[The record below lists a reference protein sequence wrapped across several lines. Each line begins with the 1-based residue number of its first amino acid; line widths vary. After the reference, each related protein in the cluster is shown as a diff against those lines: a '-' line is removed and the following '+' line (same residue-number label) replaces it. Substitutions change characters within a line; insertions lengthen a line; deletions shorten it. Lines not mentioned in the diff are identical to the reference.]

1 MKKTS
6 LISVIIPVY
15 NREQYLAET
24 IESVLSQT
32 YRPLDIIIV
41 DDGSTDGTADIA
53 ERFSGSV
60 RYFFQPNSGCGAA
73 LNTGVERA
81 EGDYLSFLGSDDL
94 WTEEKLTLQMKVL
107 DSAAE
112 IDLVFAHVTH
122 FYSPELGQ
130 HEREKFRC
138 PTGKMPGYHAGTM
151 LIRKEAYF
159 HVGLFNASFQAGEF
173 VDWYFRSRDKGLRE
187 VMLPN
192 VLMKRRIHSSNLGI
206 LKRNTQTDNTDMDYI
221 RVLKAAL
228 DRRRNKNHQIGG
240 LPDDSARDTETT

>member
-32 YRPLDIIIV
+32 YRPLEIIIV
-41 DDGSTDGTADIA
+41 DDGSTDGTVDVV
-53 ERFSGSV
+53 RSFSGVV

-73 LNTGVERA
+73 LNSGVERA

-94 WTEEKLTLQMKVL
+94 WTEEKLTLQMKLL

-122 FYSPELGQ
+122 FYSPELGKR
-130 HEREKFRC
+130 ERERFLC

-159 HVGLFNASFQAGEF
+159 RVGLFNADFQAGEF
-173 VDWYFRSRDKGLRE
+173 VDWYFRAKEKGLRE
-187 VMLPN
+187 MMLPD

-228 DRRRNKNHQIGG
+228 DRRRKNNCRSGV
-240 LPDDSARDTETT
+240 LPDDSASD